1 LTDRPIV
8 VPSSKSIGIRVLERE
23 DTQAEVVIDGRT
35 WGAIGSDDLLTI
47 SAAEQ
52 RIQLI
57 HPPGYDYFGILR
69 SKLFW
74 GRDSRVRE
82 EASR

>member
-1 LTDRPIV
+1 
-8 VPSSKSIGIRVLERE
+8 
-23 DTQAEVVIDGRT
+23 
-35 WGAIGSDDLLTI
+35 LTI
-47 SAAEQ
+47 GESEQ

-74 GRDSRVRE
+74 GRDSRVRDE
-82 EASR
+82 VSR

>member
-1 LTDRPIV
+1 LTDRPFV
-8 VPSSKSIGIRVLERE
+8 EPSSKTFSIRVLERE

-35 WGAIGSDDLLTI
+35 LGVIEPTDLLTI
-47 SAAEQ
+47 GESEQ

-74 GRDSRVRE
+74 GRDSRVRDE
-82 EASR
+82 VSR